1 MQHVEVALHWH
12 DLYTFSLKDK
22 WLILA
27 MLTLV
32 WRMTSLGRTCTS
44 WPLTPKKVSFVGTVE
59 PNPLQ
64 EQQEQSTVSSVQQMV
79 SFPSR
84 PQISNHPQEAP
95 PSYSSLFPS
104 HDRSPIRIRSR
115 TQQVQDLQRDSSSS
129 FSVPY
134 YFSIPTNPQLPVRF
148 ADPFI
153 TFPNLPQCDITHI
166 NIRNLILCEKSGNIH
181 SCYIWNYW
189 RRRDPDGLRRGES
202 YMTNIVRQRNAH

>member
-1 MQHVEVALHWH
+1 
-12 DLYTFSLKDK
+12 
-22 WLILA
+22 
-27 MLTLV
+27 
-32 WRMTSLGRTCTS
+32 MTSLGRTCTS
-44 WPLTPKKVSFVGTVE
+44 WPLTSKKISSVGTVE
-59 PNPLQ
+59 SNLPQ
-64 EQQEQSTVSSVQQMV
+64 EQQEQSAVSSVQQIA
-79 SFPSR
+79 SSLSC

-104 HDRSPIRIRSR
+104 QDCSPIRTRSR
-115 TQQVQDLQRDSSSS
+115 TQQVQDLQRDFPSS

-134 YFSIPTNPQLPVRF
+134 YFSLPTNPQLPVRF

-166 NIRNLILCEKSGNIH
+166 NIQNLILCEKSGNIH

-202 YMTNIVRQRNAH
+202 YMTNIARQRNAH